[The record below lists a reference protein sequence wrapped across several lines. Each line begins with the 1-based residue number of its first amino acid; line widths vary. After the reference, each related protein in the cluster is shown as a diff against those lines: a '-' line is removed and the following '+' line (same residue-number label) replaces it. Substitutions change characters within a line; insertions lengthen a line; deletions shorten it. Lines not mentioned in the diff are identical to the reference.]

1 MGYDSF
7 KDTKTGLIYDNYI
20 DLLNLQNKRIDEL
33 EENILFKDKE
43 IKRIRKNWNNGKLA
57 QRRLY
62 DSLKLRSKEILK
74 QCEQEKVSFLEE
86 KLEELKDFCETWKRT
101 SDYFEYVIINETSG
115 IRTVPTLF
123 EFIDEQIEKL
133 NKGK

>member
-1 MGYDSF
+1 MEEERYIRWGYDSF

-33 EENILFKDKE
+33 EENLLFKDKE

-86 KLEELKDFCETWKRT
+86 KLEELKGDKN
-101 SDYFEYVIINETSG
+101 D
-115 IRTVPTLF
+115 
-123 EFIDEQIEKL
+123 
-133 NKGK
+133 